1 MAKSKLL
8 RIAKSPRVLILM
20 AAIIIALVAIVGNPF
35 IILGTIL
42 SNPQG
47 LFDESI
53 EIKNLKNSSAAELAG
68 LEPGERIISID
79 NKEVKSLQD
88 FAELTAN
95 KTIGEKVS
103 IETDRNFYTLEVKPE
118 VRIVTLPELQEVNVT
133 GSDANESNETIF
145 VNKTIEEVIGTAD
158 LGIIVSK
165 SAKTRIKTGLDLQ
178 GGTRVLL
185 RPEEKLSDPDLDAL
199 IANMNRRLNVFG
211 LSDVIVRDASDFSG
225 EQFILVE
232 IAGVNEREVKNLISR
247 QGKFEAKVGN
257 VSVFKGLD
265 VEYVCRSAECSGI
278 DYQNG
283 GCQNDGT
290 GWFCSF
296 FFSITLKPEAAASQA
311 DATRNLSIID
321 GYLSEKLFLYL
332 DDELVEELNI
342 GEELK
347 GKPRTSIQIS
357 GSGSGTTKNAAEK
370 DAISNMRQLQTIL
383 LTGSLPVKLEISR
396 TDSISPALGREF
408 GRNALLT
415 GLVAITAV
423 MVILLIAYRRIA
435 VAVPIVCISMIE
447 IFLLLGVAAL
457 IKWNIDLA
465 AIAGIIAAVGTGVND
480 QIIITDEALKGEA
493 RRLRSW
499 SDKIKSAFSVIFGA
513 YFTMLFAMIPLFL
526 IGAGLLRGFA
536 VTTIIG
542 ITVGVLITRPA
553 YAKIIEILTED

>member
-35 IILGTIL
+35 IIF

-133 GSDANESNETIF
+133 ESDANESNETIF

-290 GWFCSF
+290 GWFCPF